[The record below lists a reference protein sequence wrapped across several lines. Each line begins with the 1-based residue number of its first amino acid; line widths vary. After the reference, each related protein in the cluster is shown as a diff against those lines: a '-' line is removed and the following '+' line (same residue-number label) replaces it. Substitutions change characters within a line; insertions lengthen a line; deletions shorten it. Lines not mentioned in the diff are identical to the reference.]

1 MKNKKYIYILT
12 GIILIIDQIIKIII
26 NSFMS
31 LHQEITLIKNFF
43 SLYYVRNTGA
53 AFSLLENNTT
63 FLIIITVIYIILIN
77 KLIKKETEFSK
88 LTITS
93 LGLILGG
100 IFGNF
105 IDRIIRRGVIDYL
118 AFTIFKYD
126 FPIFNLADIAIVIG
140 LILLLIK
147 FFILDKNTFTEK

>member
-1 MKNKKYIYILT
+1 
-12 GIILIIDQIIKIII
+12 
-26 NSFMS
+26 MS